1 MGKSRVVREPINGEL
16 LRAEFKTRGVNLMD
30 ASAKIGYEESYLSK
44 ATRQGMMPK
53 STMLLIQ
60 AMYNIDPEI
69 YRVKAVEAEPKEKV
83 ETSVVEVVQH
93 TGLTEEDFQ
102 KLYKVVYTAVYEA
115 TKRALSE

>member
-1 MGKSRVVREPINGEL
+1 MGKSRVVREPINGEA
-16 LRAEFKTRGVNLMD
+16 LRAEFKARGVTLFD
-30 ASAKIGYEESYLSK
+30 ASAKIGYDESYLSK
-44 ATRQGMMPK
+44 ATRQGMMPR

-69 YRVKAVEAEPKEKV
+69 YRVKAEPEKKV

-93 TGLTEEDFQ
+93 SGLTEEDFQ

>member
-1 MGKSRVVREPINGEL
+1 MGKSRVVREAINGEA
-16 LRAEFKTRGVNLMD
+16 LRAEFKTRGVTLLD
-30 ASAKIGYEESYLSK
+30 ASVKIGYDESYLSK
-44 ATRQGMMPK
+44 AIRQGLMPK

-69 YRVKAVEAEPKEKV
+69 YLIKEEPEKV

-102 KLYKVVYTAVYEA
+102 KLYKVIYTAVYEA

>member
-1 MGKSRVVREPINGEL
+1 MSKNRVIREPINGEA
-16 LRAEFKTRGVNLMD
+16 LRAEFKTRGVKLMD
-30 ASAKIGYEESYLSK
+30 ASVKIGYEESYLSK
-44 ATRQGMMPK
+44 AIRQGLMPK

-69 YRVKAVEAEPKEKV
+69 YLIKEEPEKV

-93 TGLTEEDFQ
+93 SGLTDDDFQ
-102 KLYKVVYTAVYEA
+102 KLYKVIYSAVYEA

>member
-1 MGKSRVVREPINGEL
+1 MGKSRVVREPINGEV
-16 LRAEFKTRGVNLMD
+16 LRAEFNTRGVTLLD
-30 ASAKIGYEESYLSK
+30 ASVKIGYDESYLSK
-44 ATRQGMMPK
+44 AIRQGLMPK

-69 YRVKAVEAEPKEKV
+69 YLIKEEPEKV

-102 KLYKVVYTAVYEA
+102 KLYKVIYTAVYEA

>member
-1 MGKSRVVREPINGEL
+1 MGKSRVIREPINGEA
-16 LRAEFKTRGVNLMD
+16 LRAEFKTRGVTLMD
-30 ASAKIGYEESYLSK
+30 ASLKIGYEASYLSK
-44 ATRQGMMPK
+44 AIRQGLMPK

-69 YRVKAVEAEPKEKV
+69 YLIKDEPEKV
-83 ETSVVEVVQH
+83 ETSVVEVVHH

-102 KLYKVVYTAVYEA
+102 KLYKVTYTAVYEA

>member
-1 MGKSRVVREPINGEL
+1 MGKGRVIREPINGEL
-16 LRAEFKTRGVNLMD
+16 LRAEFKTRGVMLTD
-30 ASAKIGYEESYLSK
+30 ASVKIGYDESYLSK
-44 ATRQGMMPK
+44 AIRQGLMPK
-53 STMLLIQ
+53 SVMLLIQ

-69 YRVKAVEAEPKEKV
+69 YLIKDEPEKV

-102 KLYKVVYTAVYEA
+102 KLYKVIYTAVYEA